1 MNNEPDE
8 DITIDLTD
16 ILDIMEELDLTEEDV
31 LEDIGPMEE

>member
-31 LEDIGPMEE
+31 LKDIGPMEE